1 MRLNQLGESK
11 VIEIIKKITGR
22 RQPEVL
28 VSIGDDASVLKD
40 GTVITT
46 DSYLEN
52 VHFNLSYM
60 SFKDVGK
67 RSACATL
74 SDIAAMAAKPI
85 GLFISLFV
93 PSKMQ
98 DKDLIG
104 LYQGMDEICRIFSV
118 EIAGGDIVAGEKL
131 GLSLTALGKT
141 KRPILRSTAQPDDY
155 LYITGN
161 LALAETGRLI
171 LQSKATSDKSQVNPF
186 QQEGS
191 RRLQPAKHLAAQ
203 PKGCGYPT
211 LKISPFGQIKESK
224 VQPAIQRHIAPIPR
238 IFEAQKLAKYATS
251 MIDTSD
257 GLSTDAFHL
266 ATESEVKIKIFAEA
280 LPVANITKE
289 ITKVTNQPMPEFI
302 YNSGEDYELLFTTRK
317 ELPFNR
323 ILKTPI
329 TKIGIVEKG
338 RGVWIVEAGK
348 ERRLLP
354 KGYDHLKK

>member
-1 MRLNQLGESK
+1 MRLNQIGETK

-52 VHFNLSYM
+52 VHFDLSYM
-60 SFKDVGK
+60 SFKNVGK

-93 PSKMQ
+93 PPKMKE
-98 DKDLIG
+98 KDLIS

-141 KRPILRSTAQPDDY
+141 KRPILRSTAQPGDY

-161 LALAETGRLI
+161 LALAETGRMALTLYAKRQMPNARI
-171 LQSKATSDKSQVNPF
+171 LKRKALSGVRSAF
-186 QQEGS
+186 
-191 RRLQPAKHLAAQ
+191 
-203 PKGCGYPT
+203 
-211 LKISPFGQIKESK
+211 
-224 VQPAIQRHIAPIPR
+224 QPAIQRHIAPIPR
-238 IFEAQKLAKYATS
+238 IFEAQKFAKYATS

-257 GLSTDAFHL
+257 GLSTDAFHI
-266 ATESEVKIKIFAEA
+266 ATESKVKIKIFADA
-280 LPVANITKE
+280 LPVANVTKE
-289 ITKVTNQPMPEFI
+289 IAKISNQPMPEFI
-302 YNSGEDYELLFTTRK
+302 YNSGEDYELLFTTKK
-317 ELPFNR
+317 ESPFNR
-323 ILKTPI
+323 IFKTSI

-338 RGVWIVEAGK
+338 RGVWVVEAGN

-354 KGYDHLKK
+354 NGYDHLADRE

>member
-22 RQPEVL
+22 RQPEVV

-52 VHFNLSYM
+52 VHFDLSYM

-93 PSKMQ
+93 PPKMQ
-98 DKDLIG
+98 DKDLVG

-118 EIAGGDIVAGEKL
+118 EIAGGDIVAAEKL

-141 KRPILRSTAQPDDY
+141 KRPILRSTAKPGDY
-155 LYITGN
+155 LYVTGN
-161 LALAETGRLI
+161 IALAETGRLA
-171 LQSKATSDKSQVNPF
+171 LQSQVKSHKSQVKLF
-186 QQEGS
+186 
-191 RRLQPAKHLAAQ
+191 RK
-203 PKGCGYPT
+203 
-211 LKISPFGQIKESK
+211 
-224 VQPAIQRHIAPIPR
+224 AIQRHLAPIPR
-238 IFEAQKLAKYATS
+238 IFEAQKLAKYTTS

-257 GLSTDAFHL
+257 GLSTDTFHL
-266 ATESEVKIKIFAEA
+266 ATESKVKIKILAGA
-280 LPVANITKE
+280 LPVAGITKE
-289 ITKVTNQPMPEFI
+289 IAKISRLPMPEFI
-302 YNSGEDYELLFTTRK
+302 YNSGEDYELLFTTKK
-317 ELPFNR
+317 ELPFNQMF
-323 ILKTPI
+323 KTPI
-329 TKIGIVEKG
+329 TKIGIVQQG
-338 RGVWIVEAGK
+338 RGVWIVKNGK

-354 KGYDHLKK
+354 KGYDHLRAYL

>member
-52 VHFNLSYM
+52 VHFELAYM
-60 SFKDVGK
+60 NFKDVGK
-67 RSACATL
+67 RAACATL

-85 GLFISLFV
+85 GLFIALFV
-93 PSKMQ
+93 PPKMKE
-98 DKDLIG
+98 KDLIS
-104 LYQGMDEICRIFSV
+104 LYQGMDEICRIFAV

-141 KRPILRSTAQPDDY
+141 KKAVLRSTARPGDY
-155 LYITGN
+155 LYVTGN
-161 LALAETGRLI
+161 LALAETGRLALTLYAKRQMPNARI
-171 LQSKATSDKSQVNPF
+171 LKRKALNVFCSAF
-186 QQEGS
+186 
-191 RRLQPAKHLAAQ
+191 
-203 PKGCGYPT
+203 
-211 LKISPFGQIKESK
+211 
-224 VQPAIQRHIAPIPR
+224 QPAIQRHMAPIPR
-238 IFEAQKLAKYATS
+238 IYEAQKLAKYATS

-266 ATESEVKIKIFAEA
+266 ATESKVKIKIFADA
-280 LPVANITKE
+280 LPVTPITKE
-289 ITKVTNQPMPEFI
+289 IVKITKQSWQEFV
-302 YNSGEDYELLFTTRK
+302 YNSGEDYELLFTAKK
-317 ELPFNR
+317 ELSFNR
-323 ILKTPI
+323 IFKTLI

-354 KGYDHLKK
+354 KGYDHFTGHIVGT

>member
-46 DSYLEN
+46 DSYMEN
-52 VHFNLSYM
+52 VHFDLAYM
-60 SFKDVGK
+60 SFKDIGK
-67 RSACATL
+67 RATCATL

-85 GLFISLFV
+85 GLFIALFV
-93 PSKMQ
+93 PPSMKE
-98 DKDLIG
+98 KELKS
-104 LYQGMDEICRIFSV
+104 LYQGMDEICRIFAV
-118 EIAGGDIVAGEKL
+118 EIAGGDIVAAEKL

-141 KRPILRSTAQPDDY
+141 KKPVLRSTARPGDY

-161 LALAETGRLI
+161 IALAETGRLI
-171 LQSKATSDKSQVNPF
+171 LNTPLLS
-186 QQEGS
+186 
-191 RRLQPAKHLAAQ
+191 
-203 PKGCGYPT
+203 
-211 LKISPFGQIKESK
+211 SPHRWGRKK
-224 VQPAIQRHIAPIPR
+224 VGGEQAVQRHIAPIPR

-266 ATESEVKIKIFAEA
+266 ATESKVKIKIFADT
-280 LPVANITKE
+280 LPVANVTKE
-289 ITKVTNQPMPEFI
+289 IAEISNQPMPEFI
-302 YNSGEDYELLFTTRK
+302 YNSGEDYELLFTTKK
-317 ELPFNR
+317 ELPFNQ
-323 ILKTPI
+323 IFKTPI
-329 TKIGIVEKG
+329 TKIGIVQQG
-338 RGVWIVEAGK
+338 RGVWIVEDGK

-354 KGYDHLKK
+354 KGYDHLSNII